1 MKQAICTL
9 KSASP
14 YGQGKF
20 HQTPK
25 LKGELHADYEERV
38 WREKLHYD
46 EKTEQVFIPGSV
58 FASSLREAAKY
69 RSDQIPGK
77 GKSTFTKHFDSG
89 IIVTDN
95 LNVGFKKSQIKAV
108 PVLVPSDGKVGG
120 GSRVIKY
127 FPVIPEWSGKVTF
140 TILDDIITPEIFEQ
154 TIRTSGRLIGIGV
167 WRPRN
172 RGMWG
177 RFELVDMKWDLID

>member
-14 YGQGKF
+14 YSQGKF
-20 HQTPK
+20 HQTEK
-25 LKGELHADYEERV
+25 KKGELHGDYEERT
-38 WREKLHYD
+38 WREKMHYI
-46 EKTEQVFIPGSV
+46 EKTGEVFIPGSV

-69 RSDQIPGK
+69 RSDQVPGK

-95 LNVGFKKSQIKAV
+95 LNLGIKKDAVKGV
-108 PVLVPSDGKVGG
+108 PVLVPSDGKPGG
-120 GSRVIKY
+120 GSRVIKF
-127 FPVIPEWSGKVTF
+127 FPLIEEWGGKVTF

-172 RGMWG
+172 RGMYG
-177 RFELVDMKWDLID
+177 RFELVKMEWKELE